1 MAEIISS
8 QTGMGLTSRQAAA
21 LAAITE
27 HVALHGVMPSRRT
40 LAKSLGCNPNNA
52 ARLAH
57 GLVERGELNTVSPG
71 GALSG
76 FGSAGVAVFIPPH
89 LAAHL
94 ATFCVDN
101 GERLTSVVAD
111 AVALHLDALGGDVS
125 APSGDAAGKLGGDE
139 A

>member
-1 MAEIISS
+1 MDEIVSS

-21 LAAITE
+21 LVAITE

-40 LAKSLGCNPNNA
+40 LAKALNCNPNNA

-57 GLVERGELNTVSPG
+57 GLVERGEVCAVSKG

-89 LAAHL
+89 LAAQL
-94 ATFCVDN
+94 AAFCIDN
-101 GERLTSVVAD
+101 SERLTSVVAD
-111 AVALHLDALGGDVS
+111 AVALHLDALGGEVVVPADGVT
-125 APSGDAAGKLGGDE
+125 GKLGGDE
-139 A
+139 